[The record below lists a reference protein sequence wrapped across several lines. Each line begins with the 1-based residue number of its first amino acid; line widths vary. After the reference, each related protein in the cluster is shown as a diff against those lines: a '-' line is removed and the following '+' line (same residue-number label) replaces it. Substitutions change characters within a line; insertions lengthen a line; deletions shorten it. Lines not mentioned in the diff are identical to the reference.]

1 MLLLCV
7 CMLVCFPTDS
17 LARHSGGGWYRSRC
31 HQNQSPVEQRGDGI
45 PTQAAINPTWRGYS
59 HLLWPLFHFR
69 DNARKGCHF
78 FFFFPFNMHRYCKST
93 RHRSG
98 KYQRQ
103 IKKKGTGK
111 FFSLP
116 PPLHPYPSLF
126 YLSVAES
133 QWFIIIGRCHHADDT
148 QSPRSEYH

>member
-78 FFFFPFNMHRYCKST
+78 FFFSLST
-93 RHRSG
+93 CIVTVNPHDIEAANISG
-98 KYQRQ
+98 KLRR
-103 IKKKGTGK
+103 KGRGSSFRFPLLFTHILLSSTYLWRRANG
-111 FFSLP
+111 SL
-116 PPLHPYPSLF
+116 
-126 YLSVAES
+126 
-133 QWFIIIGRCHHADDT
+133 
-148 QSPRSEYH
+148 

>member
-1 MLLLCV
+1 MLLCV
-7 CMLVCFPTDS
+7 RMLVCFPTDS
-17 LARHSGGGWYRSRC
+17 LARHSGGWYRSRC

-45 PTQAAINPTWRGYS
+45 PTQAAINPTWRDTLIFCGLYS
-59 HLLWPLFHFR
+59 ISGTMQG
-69 DNARKGCHF
+69 KVVTF
-78 FFFFPFNMHRYCKST
+78 FSFNMHCYCKST

-148 QSPRSEYH
+148 VSAL